1 MVLDIFASITFCK
14 QVSGLRKQKL
24 KKSIILINVWFLYVT
39 HEQGNS
45 QCILMTKI
53 RQISMKIK
61 AKANSLDKNS
71 YSFVLLL
78 VFWKFVKIKTKA
90 NSLDKNSYF
99 FELLFV
105 FFLLKIWKNSR
116 TLIFASWLF
125 SQVLEVQ
132 KFANLSKIC
141 KIYCPQKLTPLR
153 HVIILFL

>member
-78 VFWKFVKIKTKA
+78 VF
-90 NSLDKNSYF
+90 
-99 FELLFV
+99 
-105 FFLLKIWKNSR
+105 FLLKIWKNSR